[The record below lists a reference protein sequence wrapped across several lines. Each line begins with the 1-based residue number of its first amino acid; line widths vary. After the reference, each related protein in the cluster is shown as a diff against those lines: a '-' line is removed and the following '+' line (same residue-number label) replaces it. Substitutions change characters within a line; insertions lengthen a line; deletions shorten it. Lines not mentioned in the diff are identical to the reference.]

1 LRRSPRRARRA
12 LRPRHLRRRDGG
24 RAGQRRPGHFR
35 LAGAHLRALP
45 GPGGGPGPRHKFLL
59 DMEKRPLSLGR
70 REPKTG
76 HSQGHSGSH
85 LPARAAARRVP
96 SGTSRIQRIGAMGS
110 DGIHTTTK
118 KELVSR
124 IADQTGQTKVVVK
137 QVLQAFLDEIVEE
150 LSQGNRLEFREFGV
164 FEVKERRA
172 RRAQNPRTLEK
183 VDVPAK
189 RIVKFKVGREMR
201 AKVCDETRTPKR
213 AEPKAAAKEVRPEPA
228 VAPRQPSRPTN
239 NSPF

>member
-1 LRRSPRRARRA
+1 MS
-12 LRPRHLRRRDGG
+12 
-24 RAGQRRPGHFR
+24 
-35 LAGAHLRALP
+35 
-45 GPGGGPGPRHKFLL
+45 
-59 DMEKRPLSLGR
+59 
-70 REPKTG
+70 
-76 HSQGHSGSH
+76 
-85 LPARAAARRVP
+85 
-96 SGTSRIQRIGAMGS
+96 S

-124 IADQTGQTKVVVK
+124 IADRTGQTKVVVK
-137 QVLQAFLDEIVEE
+137 EILQAFLDEIVLE
-150 LSQGNRLEFREFGV
+150 LAQGNRLEFREFGV

-201 AKVCDETRTPKR
+201 AKVCDEPALKKPVKDTRAPVK
-213 AEPKAAAKEVRPEPA
+213 EPRPEPA
-228 VAPRQPSRPTN
+228 PTPRQPARPSS